1 MLKLARDLRPTGVRF
16 LFLSYDDNWESPA
29 KLFRSVHGKMPA
41 HVAVAR
47 DPEGEPGANAQRPNT
62 FWARL
67 GATALP
73 ETFFVRDGRIYGK
86 VVGAIDWSQSDI
98 RRYITELAGYNR

>member
-1 MLKLARDLRPTGVRF
+1 MLKLARDLRPSGVRF
-16 LFLSYDDNWESPA
+16 LFLSYDEDWESPA
-29 KLFRSVHGKMPA
+29 KLFRAVHGRMPA

-47 DPEGEPGANAQRPNT
+47 DPRGEPGASQQHPDT

-73 ETFFVRDGRIYGK
+73 ETFFVKNGRILGK
-86 VVGAIDWSQSDI
+86 VVGAIDWSQADI
-98 RRYITELAGYNR
+98 RRYLTELSGTKR

>member
-16 LFLSYDDNWESPA
+16 IFVGYDEDWEAPA
-29 KLFRSVHGKMPA
+29 RLFRSVHGRMPS

-47 DPEGEPGANAQRPNT
+47 DPQGEPGASEQHPDT

-73 ETFFVRDGRIYGK
+73 ETFFIKNGRILGK
-86 VVGAIDWSQSDI
+86 VIGAIDWSQADI
-98 RRYITELAGYNR
+98 RRSLTELSGKSK